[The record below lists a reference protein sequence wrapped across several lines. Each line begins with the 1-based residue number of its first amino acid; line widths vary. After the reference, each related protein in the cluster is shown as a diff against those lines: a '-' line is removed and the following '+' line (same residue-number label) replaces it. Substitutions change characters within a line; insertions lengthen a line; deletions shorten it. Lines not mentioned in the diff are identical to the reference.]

1 LQRRPVL
8 ESRDRM
14 RYTPRREATEPRSG
28 ECLQWGLFGHVD
40 FELVSLDTGGCFTL
54 WKETRSRSLLSFSI

>member
-1 LQRRPVL
+1 VQRRPVL

-40 FELVSLDTGGCFTL
+40 LVSSF
-54 WKETRSRSLLSFSI
+54 WLSVLEK